1 MAVGDYIW
9 QDGFLRATSGGH
21 HDEVPLGSVSTNE
34 RLERVI
40 LYANINVVTGDSAVR
55 QTWLD
60 YGVLSLIQ
68 ATAGSP
74 PPIPEEVGFEN
85 FQLRD
90 IVDSSYWRMY
100 ANTEFTNWSTIPEQ
114 APHIHHDVSIKRRNA
129 LDPQIIWWLW
139 GLPGFTGA
147 GVEVGYMKV
156 WWRLLVQQV
165 A

>member
-1 MAVGDYIW
+1 MAGGDYIW
-9 QDGFLRATSGGH
+9 QDGFLRATAGGH
-21 HDEVPLGSVSTNE
+21 HDEVPLGSVSSNE

-68 ATAGSP
+68 VTAGSP
-74 PPIPEEVGFEN
+74 PPIPEDVGVEN
-85 FQLRD
+85 FNLRD
-90 IVDSSYWRMY
+90 IYDSSYWRMY
-100 ANTEFTNWSTIPEQ
+100 ANTEFANWSTIPEN
-114 APHIHHDVSIKRRNA
+114 APHIKHDRNTLRRPTT
-129 LDPQIIWWLW
+129 DPMIVWWCW

-156 WWRLLVQQV
+156 WWRVLVQQV